1 MTRGQKKRL
10 EKRQR
15 MLGLLEDIVYGALLF
30 IGMAI
35 ITVLMMAM

>member
-30 IGMAI
+30 IGTAI
-35 ITVLMMAM
+35 ITILMMAM

>member
-35 ITVLMMAM
+35 ITILMMAM

>member
-10 EKRQR
+10 EKRQC

-30 IGMAI
+30 IGVAI
-35 ITVLMMAM
+35 ITILMMAM

>member
-10 EKRQR
+10 EKKQR
-15 MLGLLEDIVYGALLF
+15 IFNLLEDIVYGVLLF

-35 ITVLMMAM
+35 ITILMMAM

>member
-15 MLGLLEDIVYGALLF
+15 MLDLLEDIVYGALLF
-30 IGMAI
+30 IGTAI
-35 ITVLMMAM
+35 ITILMMAM

>member
-15 MLGLLEDIVYGALLF
+15 MLSLLEDIVYGTLLF

-35 ITVLMMAM
+35 ITILMMAM

>member
-15 MLGLLEDIVYGALLF
+15 MLGLLEDIVYGVLLF
-30 IGMAI
+30 VGMTI
-35 ITVLMMAM
+35 ITILMMAM

>member
-30 IGMAI
+30 IGVAI
-35 ITVLMMAM
+35 ITILMMAM

>member
-30 IGMAI
+30 IGVAI

>member
-10 EKRQR
+10 EKKQR
-15 MLGLLEDIVYGALLF
+15 IFNLLEDIVYGALLF

-35 ITVLMMAM
+35 ITILMMAM